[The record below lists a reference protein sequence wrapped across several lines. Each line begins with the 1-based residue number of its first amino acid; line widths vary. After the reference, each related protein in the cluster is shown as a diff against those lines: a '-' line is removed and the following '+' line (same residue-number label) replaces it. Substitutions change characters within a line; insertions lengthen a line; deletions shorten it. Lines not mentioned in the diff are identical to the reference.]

1 MEKHMQLPALN
12 NTGSVP
18 VSVDDFV
25 RNSNQNLQRMATAMP
40 DGGIPG
46 ALYLG
51 FDGNTGQY
59 KLNKVV
65 IDPESIGRI
74 LTPQH
79 GFFEGCNEWANGAV
93 LQRVRRPMLGVHY
106 DEPMSESL
114 LEKPLSPQ
122 AYRKG
127 SNDGPTL
134 VLGFMGFMLDDGATV
149 VLEHSSKGTKK
160 NIRLLATAAT
170 QAVTAFGELVHPV
183 IELGSTSYKNNVGK
197 MIFDPKFTVVGYVTD
212 KRAREVDVI
221 EDGDI
226 MTRPT
231 ASRGKVNRQAKEG
244 PAL

>member
-1 MEKHMQLPALN
+1 MQLPALN
-12 NTGSVP
+12 NTVSAPQSVE
-18 VSVDDFV
+18 DFV

-51 FDGNTGQY
+51 FDGNTGHY
-59 KLNKVV
+59 KLSKVV
-65 IDPESIGRI
+65 VAPASIGRI
-74 LTPQH
+74 LVPQH
-79 GFFEGCNEWANGAV
+79 GFFEGCNEWANGSV
-93 LQRVRRPMLGVHY
+93 LQRIKRPLLGVHY
-106 DEPMSESL
+106 DDAMSELL

-127 SNDGPTL
+127 ANDGPAL

-160 NIRLLATAAT
+160 NIRLLATTAT
-170 QAVTAFGELVHPV
+170 QAITAFGEVVHPV
-183 IELGSTSYKNNVGK
+183 IELDSTSYKNNVGK
-197 MIFDPKFTVVGYVTD
+197 TIFDPKFVVVGYVTD

-226 MTRPT
+226 ITRPT